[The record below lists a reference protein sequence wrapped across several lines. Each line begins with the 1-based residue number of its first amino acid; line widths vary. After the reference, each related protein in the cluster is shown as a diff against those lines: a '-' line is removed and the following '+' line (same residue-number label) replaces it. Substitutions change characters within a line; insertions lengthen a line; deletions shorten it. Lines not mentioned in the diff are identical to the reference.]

1 MERSRPCLHEK
12 AILQT
17 QNESPSGRRKII
29 RLCIYPAGRDSTFGG
44 IPKEG
49 RCPKYHRTDS
59 YHRLLGWLGHRQIS
73 PSLSYPHDMT
83 FLACGA
89 CVTLS
94 IIAMCRPARSASS
107 ALVVPSVTTLRMATH
122 LRPFPE
128 ILSWTQKAMTSLS
141 PPISVFFRWI
151 VSTALYFTSCPCKV
165 YTFSPR
171 RMRI

>member
-73 PSLSYPHDMT
+73 PSPSYLRDMT
-83 FLACGA
+83 FRACGA
-89 CVTLS
+89 
-94 IIAMCRPARSASS
+94 SS
-107 ALVVPSVTTLRMATH
+107 VFVSCSSMLQTPEACPLRKPALVVPSVTTLRMATH
-122 LRPFPE
+122 LRFISRDS
-128 ILSWTQKAMTSLS
+128 ILDAKRGITNSLS
-141 PPISVFFRWI
+141 
-151 VSTALYFTSCPCKV
+151 LYYIYLAQDESI
-165 YTFSPR
+165 YFSL
-171 RMRI
+171 I